1 MIRVG
6 QIYESVKAQPNG
18 HRARIKVTSA
28 LERAGWVG
36 VVTLTEDGREVRPRS
51 VDVRRFHALG
61 VTRNGTERRTGY
73 VLVTDA

>member
-1 MIRVG
+1 MIERG
-6 QIYESVKAQPNG
+6 QIYRSADPRDNITV
-18 HRARIKVTSA
+18 KVTSA

-51 VDVRRFHALG
+51 VNVRRFHRLG

-73 VLVTDA
+73 VLVRGE